1 MPAYHTSG
9 FVVREPAWHGL
20 STVLDEA
27 PTSWAEARRIGGL
40 EWEPESR
47 QGAYITDIDPRN
59 PEAIPLPDGRWVV
72 PAQSSKMMIRNDTGE
87 ELGMVGKDFTPV
99 LNETMGE
106 LLEAFIGAEG
116 SAKYETAGCAMGGKM
131 VYATVLL
138 DEPFK
143 VIGDESLTYSM
154 AAFLNGHDGNSSTK
168 VLPLDFR
175 VVCANTFNAAAMLGD
190 RTGLQYTFRHTAT
203 IGQRL
208 EEIRGALANMRA
220 EGLKYREVCN
230 QLAVVKMS
238 DGQITEALER
248 FVNMPA
254 PGTSTERVRDNAAE
268 AAGTIRGYLASPSTS
283 DDHRRTAYGVFQAMT
298 EYLDHGR
305 KAKNADTY
313 VRRTLLTT
321 DGGKTKALR
330 LVTKVAGIELALAA

>member
-1 MPAYHTSG
+1 MPAYHDSG

-20 STVLDEA
+20 STVLDQA
-27 PTSWAEARRIGGL
+27 PTSWEEARRLGGL
-40 EWEPESR
+40 EWEPVAEPMYRFVAQRVSS
-47 QGAYITDIDPRN
+47 ADI
-59 PEAIPLPDGRWVV
+59 ALPDGRFMTLVEG
-72 PAQSSKMMIRNDTGE
+72 SKTMVRSDTGE
-87 ELGMVGKDFTPV
+87 ELGVVGKDYTPV

-116 SAKYETAGCAMGGKM
+116 SAKYETAGSAMGGKM

-138 DEPFK
+138 DEPFR
-143 VIGDESLTYSM
+143 VVGDESLTYSM

-175 VVCANTFNAAAMLGD
+175 VVCANTFNAASMLGD

-203 IGQRL
+203 IGERL
-208 EEIRGALANMRA
+208 EEVKGALANMRA
-220 EGLKYREVCN
+220 EGLKYRAVCD
-230 QLAVVKMS
+230 QLARVKMT
-238 DGQITEALER
+238 DAQITDAVER
-248 FVNMPA
+248 FVNMPK
-254 PGTSTERVRDNAAE
+254 PGTSTERVRDNAAQ
-268 AAGTIRGYLASPSTS
+268 AAAQIKGFLSSPSTS
-283 DDHRRTAYGVFQAMT
+283 DDHRSSAYGLFQAMG

-305 KAKNADTY
+305 KAKNTDTY

-321 DGGKTKALR
+321 DGGKVKALA